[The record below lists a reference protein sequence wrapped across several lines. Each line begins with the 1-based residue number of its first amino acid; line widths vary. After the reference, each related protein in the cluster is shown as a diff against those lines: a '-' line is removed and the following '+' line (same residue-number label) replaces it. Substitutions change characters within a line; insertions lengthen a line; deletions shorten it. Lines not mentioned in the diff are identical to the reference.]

1 MHSLTALNSIVFL
14 GLLMEKKLTKRMRKL
29 IEEHI
34 YGIADYSQY
43 KNSELDHLDG
53 MIADDSIDAFR
64 IKISKDRYP
73 DPGPGRVLFYA
84 DRYAI
89 AIDKRILVNG
99 KIQYPASAFIEKN
112 LKIQELELLVGELQ
126 GRLEEIHFSDESS
139 QICNVGSQNNK
150 NFWKD

>member
-1 MHSLTALNSIVFL
+1 
-14 GLLMEKKLTKRMRKL
+14 MEKKLTKRMSKL

-99 KIQYPASAFIEKN
+99 KIQYPASAFIEKD
-112 LKIQELELLVGELQ
+112 LRIRELELKVSYLMDALSLATYKEVS
-126 GRLEEIHFSDESS
+126 GREFG
-139 QICNVGSQNNK
+139 N
-150 NFWKD
+150 